1 MDKKMSDKMNL
12 GEKTEEGSPESICV
26 PVRSKNSMG
35 LPEPL
40 VLCSNLLANIL
51 WIIYM
56 FIIAVLVVYFCV
68 TVLMRDRDWKGWL
81 CMIIF
86 HKILWMSTIYIDV
99 NKDLDLT
106 LSVKKVFHVFGSVV
120 VVLLSAVTLMTEL
133 IVNAVNGERAVGDL
147 RVVVFSSESIFTFF
161 LLIFIMFG
169 PWFSNLKCLQCC
181 QNASKTLDDESV
193 QRKVESHEI
202 NSLLKNG
209 DPEAGRSDV
218 TEETQPQT

>member
-40 VLCSNLLANIL
+40 VL
-51 WIIYM
+51 Y
-56 FIIAVLVVYFCV
+56 
-68 TVLMRDRDWKGWL
+68 
-81 CMIIF
+81 
-86 HKILWMSTIYIDV
+86 
-99 NKDLDLT
+99 LT